1 MNYNQ
6 DVDLLGKIIELYRGW
21 KKELSETSEKRS
33 KSFYEFLRNVVDANN
48 KDIDFL
54 KLMLKLYIEH
64 KEKIDDTIS
73 YFLEN
78 SKNYKAKV
86 DFEELLKIYDEYKV

>member
-1 MNYNQ
+1 
-6 DVDLLGKIIELYRGW
+6 
-21 KKELSETSEKRS
+21 
-33 KSFYEFLRNVVDANN
+33 
-48 KDIDFL
+48 
-54 KLMLKLYIEH
+54 MLKLYVEH

-86 DFEELLKIYDEYKV
+86 DFEELLKIYDEYKA